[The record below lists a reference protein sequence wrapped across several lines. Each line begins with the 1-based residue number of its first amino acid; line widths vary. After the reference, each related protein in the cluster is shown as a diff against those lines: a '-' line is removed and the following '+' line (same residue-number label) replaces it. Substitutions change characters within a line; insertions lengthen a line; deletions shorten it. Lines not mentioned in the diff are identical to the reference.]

1 MSGRWNGTTIYGG
14 QSNNFHAWYIGV
26 MLVSCIRNLLIM
38 IHRWIVIIQP
48 KPQTFLPNVTS
59 ATGILFGCMTVRMS
73 CNFKFFHFDYVSF
86 CPLSLIKDCLQE
98 SSSEGD
104 TTSGNGDYYPD
115 WETSDTCVNDGN
127 EPAYMS
133 ANPEA
138 WLHATLE
145 SCCRVNFLWDYN
157 NCIMSGGGE
166 MAARLLYNHYI
177 TQTGATF

>member
-1 MSGRWNGTTIYGG
+1 MY
-14 QSNNFHAWYIGV
+14 
-26 MLVSCIRNLLIM
+26 
-38 IHRWIVIIQP
+38 
-48 KPQTFLPNVTS
+48 
-59 ATGILFGCMTVRMS
+59 
-73 CNFKFFHFDYVSF
+73 D
-86 CPLSLIKDCLQE
+86 DCLQE